1 MMGAMSAAN
10 MTGTIYSAALPGR
23 FIKNW
28 YLFLFI
34 QRLPVQYS
42 EIVEKRQEKSP
53 GKPEKN
59 RIFLT
64 RSLSKLPLP
73 YPVENWNKFA
83 QKSHCV
89 RRGNLLELNK
99 HPRIFRGSE
108 TTSNNKEEKKW
119 ETSAK

>member
-34 QRLPVQYS
+34 QRLPVQYI

-53 GKPEKN
+53 GK
-59 RIFLT
+59 
-64 RSLSKLPLP
+64 S
-73 YPVENWNKFA
+73 
-83 QKSHCV
+83 
-89 RRGNLLELNK
+89 
-99 HPRIFRGSE
+99 
-108 TTSNNKEEKKW
+108 
-119 ETSAK
+119 